1 MIITGGIIESA
12 VGGESSDTEHGP
24 GVGIGGGIEGGT
36 CESPT
41 FGKRLSL
48 VKRGGL

>member
-24 GVGIGGGIEGGT
+24 GVGIGGIEGGT
-36 CESPT
+36 CESAT